1 MIEGEMMS
9 KPTTNSNRSRII
21 SLEEDM
27 TKLEE
32 RVLRM
37 ENLHIDLMA
46 RLDTILRISKVIAGI
61 VAAGLGFDLGVEE
74 ML

>member
-1 MIEGEMMS
+1 MT
-9 KPTTNSNRSRII
+9 KPTTNSNHSRII

-32 RVLRM
+32 RVHRM

-46 RLDTILRISKVIAGI
+46 RLDTILRISKVIAGV
-61 VAAGLGFDLGVEE
+61 VAASLGIDLGMEGMV
-74 ML
+74 